1 MRYDM
6 LQDLWNAPDGV
17 VRSIPGRISSVLI
30 AASAT
35 PFLLRAYLPC
45 WLRRFALGL
54 LMCRSPTGVGR
65 LRCRPENRVAKLRR
79 KIWPIIGKKLRTER
93 FDSHEEHPIERG
105 L

>member
-35 PFLLRAYLPC
+35 PFLLRACLPC

-54 LMCRSPTGVGR
+54 LMCRSPTGGSVDSAADPKTGWPSFGEKYGR
-65 LRCRPENRVAKLRR
+65 
-79 KIWPIIGKKLRTER
+79 
-93 FDSHEEHPIERG
+93 
-105 L
+105 